1 MKYTSKFFQKLWF
14 VFLFHFRFY
23 GSAILP
29 PPSQPPPVVPGS
41 LRVDAVVIGV
51 AYAVAL
57 MSYKSSLNPARALG
71 SAFVSSEDDR

>member
-1 MKYTSKFFQKLWF
+1 MIISPL
-14 VFLFHFRFY
+14 LSLRFY

-41 LRVDAVVIGV
+41 LRVDAIVIGT

-71 SAFVSSEDDR
+71 SAFVSSEEDR

>member
-1 MKYTSKFFQKLWF
+1 MS
-14 VFLFHFRFY
+14 VPRAVCSFRFY

-51 AYAVAL
+51 AYAVAI
-57 MSYKSSLNPARALG
+57 MSYKCALNPARALG
-71 SAFVSSEDDR
+71 SAFVSSEPEK